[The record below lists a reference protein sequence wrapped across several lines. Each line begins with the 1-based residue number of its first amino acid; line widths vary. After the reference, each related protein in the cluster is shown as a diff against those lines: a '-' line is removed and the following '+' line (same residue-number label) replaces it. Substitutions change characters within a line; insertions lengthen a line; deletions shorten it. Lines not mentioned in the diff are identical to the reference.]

1 MALIKHFWPPAM
13 ACHGTGQH
21 HLLHQLTKGFGFCS
35 SGYVSKQQPWKTE
48 GSWAKSGE
56 TMENLGN
63 LRKNLGKIW
72 KKMGNTLEH
81 VGKCGGNMRHV
92 LIIIG

>member
-56 TMENLGN
+56 SME
-63 LRKNLGKIW
+63 KIGEFEE
-72 KKMGNTLEH
+72 KSRENKEKMGNTLEH
-81 VGKCGGNMRHV
+81 VGKCGGNTRHV